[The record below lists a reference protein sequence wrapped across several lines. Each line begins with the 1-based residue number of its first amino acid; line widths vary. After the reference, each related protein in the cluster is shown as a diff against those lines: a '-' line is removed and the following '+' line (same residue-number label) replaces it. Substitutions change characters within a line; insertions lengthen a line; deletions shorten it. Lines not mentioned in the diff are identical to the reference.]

1 MTKEEVIA
9 FLTEQR
15 DLRLVGYEWGKDNL
29 SDFER
34 WQLAQ
39 ANMFLDVIEW
49 IEEVTSGDN
58 TRNN

>member
-1 MTKEEVIA
+1 MTKEEAIA

-15 DLRLVGYEWGKDNL
+15 NLRLIGYEWGKDNL
-29 SDFER
+29 SGFER

-49 IEEVTSGDN
+49 IEEVVE
-58 TRNN
+58 